1 MIELVL
7 VATATTFATGLGVIP
22 VAVLGDRARELRGG
36 LLGVAAG
43 VMLIAAIVGLLFPA
57 LDEGGKGDVALGLFA
72 GIGFLLAARRF
83 IDRAP
88 PTAIADGDR
97 TWILVFLV
105 LLVHSLPEGF
115 AIGTAYASTTAGLG
129 LFIVVAI
136 GIQNVPE
143 GTSTAIPM
151 EIAGYGTWA
160 QFWAAVLTSVPQPIG
175 AVIAYLLV
183 EEIAA
188 LLPISFA
195 FAAGAMLALVV
206 VEVFPDALRERARDA
221 FIGAALGGAF
231 MLAFSAVLG
240 V

>member
-1 MIELVL
+1 
-7 VATATTFATGLGVIP
+7 
-22 VAVLGDRARELRGG
+22 
-36 LLGVAAG
+36 
-43 VMLIAAIVGLLFPA
+43 
-57 LDEGGKGDVALGLFA
+57 
-72 GIGFLLAARRF
+72 
-83 IDRAP
+83 
-88 PTAIADGDR
+88 
-97 TWILVFLV
+97 
-105 LLVHSLPEGF
+105 
-115 AIGTAYASTTAGLG
+115 
-129 LFIVVAI
+129 
-136 GIQNVPE
+136 
-143 GTSTAIPM
+143 M